1 MKKSKAIITLVVTLL
16 VTVALGYV
24 AICGIGS
31 EKAGAAS
38 QIKQGLDLAGGVSI
52 TYQVVG
58 DEDPSDEDMSDTVYK
73 LQKRVETYSTEALVY
88 REGSD
93 RINIEIPGVSDA
105 DAILEDLGRPGA
117 LYFIAQTD
125 SEGNANYT
133 YTGNGA
139 TGYTLNKTIAEL
151 QEDGSIV
158 LSGTDVSSA
167 QGGSAQDKLGNS
179 QFVVSLTFTDAGTKA
194 FADAT
199 TKAYASSESIG
210 IYYDQDFISVPRVQ
224 AAITDGQAQIKGME
238 SFEEADK
245 LASQI
250 RIGGLKLELEEL
262 RSNVVGAQLGS
273 EAVKTSLEA
282 GAIGLALVVIFMI
295 AVYLI
300 PGLAKVRGWDWPLA
314 G

>member
-1 MKKSKAIITLVVTLL
+1 MLQSAVSVQRKPVPR
-16 VTVALGYV
+16 
-24 AICGIGS
+24 
-31 EKAGAAS
+31 S

-167 QGGSAQDKLGNS
+167 QGGSA
-179 QFVVSLTFTDAGTKA
+179 
-194 FADAT
+194 
-199 TKAYASSESIG
+199 
-210 IYYDQDFISVPRVQ
+210 
-224 AAITDGQAQIKGME
+224 
-238 SFEEADK
+238 
-245 LASQI
+245 
-250 RIGGLKLELEEL
+250 
-262 RSNVVGAQLGS
+262 
-273 EAVKTSLEA
+273 
-282 GAIGLALVVIFMI
+282 
-295 AVYLI
+295 
-300 PGLAKVRGWDWPLA
+300 PG
-314 G
+314 